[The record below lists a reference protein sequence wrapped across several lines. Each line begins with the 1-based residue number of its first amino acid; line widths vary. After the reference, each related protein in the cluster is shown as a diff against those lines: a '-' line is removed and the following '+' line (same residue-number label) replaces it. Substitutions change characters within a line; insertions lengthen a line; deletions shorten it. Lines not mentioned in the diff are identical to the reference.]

1 MVGPPCIIAPFPNPA
16 LPFIHLQVNALEH
29 VQGSAA
35 AWEGVMSSLIRCFLV
50 SRMEKHWQQEYDKDS
65 RKYVPHRRESLLS
78 CTSMRHMRLA
88 NLLTCTCDTC
98 LRCGA
103 SISCAMRVQWAW
115 LHAAHLQHV
124 PERMTWSAKRQGKVC
139 RPEWRLWHLQVAVR
153 GPAPHHRRHHARA
166 AHHPEGH
173 RCEDWRT
180 VSRLAK
186 LRYSKMTVILGLP
199 ASPNADVHPLRVS
212 CGSGNI

>member
-98 LRCGA
+98 PALWSIDKLCYA
-103 SISCAMRVQWAW
+103 SAVGLASCSTSAARPREDDMERKATRESVQ
-115 LHAAHLQHV
+115 
-124 PERMTWSAKRQGKVC
+124 T
-139 RPEWRLWHLQVAVR
+139 
-153 GPAPHHRRHHARA
+153 
-166 AHHPEGH
+166 
-173 RCEDWRT
+173 
-180 VSRLAK
+180 
-186 LRYSKMTVILGLP
+186 
-199 ASPNADVHPLRVS
+199 
-212 CGSGNI
+212 